1 VPDGSQDDA
10 AASALAAER
19 LENARLINL
28 LRFVGASGFVV
39 GAVVFDGVLGV
50 PGWKGMLVRIPPVWA
65 FVLAIYVAARRS
77 DAVARRGGLFIPLID
92 MPLTFF
98 LMREFLPRYAPNQAG
113 PAVFT
118 LAIYVVQVVVTAF
131 SLDRRYI
138 CLAAAMGTLLEV
150 WLLAI
155 VGVPADVMVGSAATM
170 GIAALA
176 CLYAAGR
183 TVRLVTR
190 VADEQLRRER
200 LGRYF
205 SPQVAA
211 FLDRAAA
218 RPSGEN
224 REVTL
229 LFSDIRDFTTLAER
243 LPAEEVVRI
252 LDECHAR
259 MVEVLFAHGGTLDK
273 YLGDGIMAYFGAPL
287 DQPDHAERAVHCAI
301 AMQAELA
308 RLNVERAARGEAALR
323 MGIGIHTGRVVV
335 GDIGPAR
342 RREYTAVGDAVNVAA
357 RIQEATKL
365 EGATILVSAET
376 RRRVGGIAFCPAS
389 AMCLR
394 GRTEPLETFS
404 PA

>member
-1 VPDGSQDDA
+1 
-10 AASALAAER
+10 
-19 LENARLINL
+19 
-28 LRFVGASGFVV
+28 
-39 GAVVFDGVLGV
+39 
-50 PGWKGMLVRIPPVWA
+50 
-65 FVLAIYVAARRS
+65 
-77 DAVARRGGLFIPLID
+77 
-92 MPLTFF
+92 
-98 LMREFLPRYAPNQAG
+98 
-113 PAVFT
+113 
-118 LAIYVVQVVVTAF
+118 
-131 SLDRRYI
+131 
-138 CLAAAMGTLLEV
+138 
-150 WLLAI
+150 
-155 VGVPADVMVGSAATM
+155 
-170 GIAALA
+170 
-176 CLYAAGR
+176 
-183 TVRLVTR
+183 VRLVTR

-211 FLDRAAA
+211 FLGRAAA

-308 RLNVERAARGEAALR
+308 RLSVERAARGEAALR

-376 RRRVGGIAFCPAS
+376 RRRVGGIAFRPAG
-389 AMCLR
+389 AMRLR